1 MGCSDPQEKLENEIM
16 KMNMDKIEIQM
27 ERYRQMKILE
37 EKSNNLN
44 SKINPNNTNND
55 ITINLQNKKIIRR

>member
-27 ERYRQMKILE
+27 ERY
-37 EKSNNLN
+37 
-44 SKINPNNTNND
+44 
-55 ITINLQNKKIIRR
+55 KK